1 MLQIS
6 ADKLHDIQAH
16 CAPPVGSGFFVFEAD
31 PAVFNVNDSIV
42 GYGDLEDIRS
52 QVLDAV
58 LAGADGLAV
67 DNEVFLPD
75 L

>member
-6 ADKLHDIQAH
+6 AYKLHDIQAH
-16 CAPPVGSGFFVFEAD
+16 CAPTVGSGFFVFEAD
-31 PAVFNVNDSIV
+31 TAVFNVNDSIV

-52 QVLDAV
+52 QVLDALLTV
-58 LAGADGLAV
+58 TDGLAV
-67 DNEVFLPD
+67 HNEVFSPD